1 MRGEAT
7 FQDDVPEYSSP
18 SFPRRRES
26 RASPRHDSEVS
37 GCSAPPK

>member
-1 MRGEAT
+1 MRGRGHIPRRCARI
-7 FQDDVPEYSSP
+7 SSP

-37 GCSAPPK
+37 GYSAPPK